1 MKRRE
6 YWPACLAVLYHEACL
21 VSTLLGQQNIGLRM
35 GNTCSVHPTRCASNY
50 VMSLNNVIII
60 IMFKLEDIHQTNVL
74 AKKKKFCPS
83 HKIYTCTLYA
93 SLFTNKQKT
102 PNQKILKCIKKHQKI
117 VGPLKMLTKI

>member
-1 MKRRE
+1 MFSRVISRG
-6 YWPACLAVLYHEACL
+6 
-21 VSTLLGQQNIGLRM
+21 LLSLHFVRSAKHWAKNGD
-35 GNTCSVHPTRCASNY
+35 NTCSVHPTRCASNN

-60 IMFKLEDIHQTNVL
+60 NYVQARRYTPNKCSGQE
-74 AKKKKFCPS
+74 KKFCPS